1 MDIKN
6 LEKMPA
12 GSQAAITSF
21 LEALEEAYGE
31 RLLSIFAYGSA
42 TTADY
47 NPKTSDIN
55 IAVVLK
61 DVSIEILKKAA
72 RGIRKA
78 VRNKIVV
85 PLFLTPEY
93 IRQSL
98 DSFPI
103 EFITMKDSRC
113 VLLGEDSLKDVEV
126 KKEDLQREC
135 EYQLKG
141 KLLMVRQVYLER
153 VLRKE
158 NLEILIKKTFRSLM
172 PVFQGIL
179 KIRSDA
185 PISGKQETLSKLA
198 EEFNLDMSVFQ
209 EVLKDKKTD
218 GKIGSQNVETFLNDF
233 LRKLR
238 QLSDVVDKM

>member
-6 LEKMPA
+6 LEKIPA
-12 GSQAAITSF
+12 KSRTAISSF
-21 LEALEEAYGE
+21 LDALKEAYGE
-31 RLLSIFAYGSA
+31 SLISVFAYGSA

-72 RGIRKA
+72 GGIRKA

-93 IRQSL
+93 IKRSL

-158 NLEILIKKTFRSLM
+158 NLELLIKKTFKSLM

-179 KIRSDA
+179 KIKSDA
-185 PISGKQETLSKLA
+185 PIPGKQQTLTRLA

-209 EVLKDKKTD
+209 EVLNDKKTD
-218 GKIGSQNVETFLNDF
+218 GKIGSQNAETFLNDF
-233 LRKLR
+233 LLKLR
-238 QLSDVVDKM
+238 QLSEIVDKM

>member
-6 LEKMPA
+6 IEKMPDK
-12 GSQAAITSF
+12 SRPAITSF

-31 RLLSIFAYGSA
+31 DLLSVFAYGSA

-72 RGIRKA
+72 SGIRKA

-93 IRQSL
+93 IKRSL

-103 EFITMKDSRC
+103 EFITMKDFRC
-113 VLLGEDSLKDVEV
+113 VLFGEDSLKDVEV

-158 NLEILIKKTFRSLM
+158 NLELLIKKTFQSLM

-185 PISGKQETLSKLA
+185 PISGKQETLSKLS

-209 EVLKDKKTD
+209 EVLKDKKND

-233 LRKLR
+233 LQKLR
-238 QLSDVVDKM
+238 QLSEIVDKM